1 MLIPIAIKIA
11 MYAIFQCNNSMFK
24 QVLHININTFFFSF
38 CYSLFWFLIFI
49 LLNSWNYNC
58 SSMLI
63 FFIIIIFSVLVNAV
77 VLTMPI
83 FNIVIFITT
92 LKNHCYYF
100 IRFSCL
106 FSALSP
112 DLRTSNWWN
121 CLYSLVKD
129 HYQRYIK
136 NPNKSL
142 SWSFLQ
148 KQQTAV

>member
-1 MLIPIAIKIA
+1 MQSFNAIIQCLSRFCILISI
-11 MYAIFQCNNSMFK
+11 
-24 QVLHININTFFFSF
+24 HFFFSF

>member
-1 MLIPIAIKIA
+1 

-24 QVLHININTFFFSF
+24 QVLHININTFFFFSF

-83 FNIVIFITT
+83 FNIVIFITS

-100 IRFSCL
+100 IRFSYL

-112 DLRTSNWWN
+112 DLRTNNWWN
-121 CLYSLVKD
+121 CLYSLVED